1 MSRQQGKDK
10 FKTGVQ
16 WLTWSGSLALV
27 STGGWLVYVLVLNR
41 PAAPVAVRLLPVEQ
55 GTVENT
61 INESGTVEL
70 RGQRSLKSPVQ
81 GAVDQVLVQPGDKVR
96 PGQVLAT
103 LRYPE
108 RQTVLGNQQLQIK
121 QEQLTLVRNRQ
132 KIVEAQEQLIADER
146 RLRKLIALN
155 LEGAVAQQ
163 QVQEQQDKVRNIRAT
178 MRNAQTDSRTAA
190 LKIQSL
196 QLERQRIQQ
205 QLRDTVVTAPL
216 NGVVL
221 GINVKDS
228 DGVEFRT
235 NLLTVGD
242 PTQVLVKLQLS
253 TLNAARV
260 RVNQFVRVSIIGPNA
275 QTFTGRIQSLYPE
288 AVTPDEENQKQSQ
301 ESQKQSEPP
310 TVPATV
316 QLDTPTRTLIPGSW
330 VNAEIVLEKRQNVV
344 VLNTEAIQRSEPNPF
359 VWVRDSQSKAQKR
372 ALTLGLEGLLK
383 TEVTSGL
390 RPGEQVVL
398 PPHAPPLEPGIP
410 VISQTNKLSY

>member
-16 WLTWSGSLALV
+16 WLAWSGLALV
-27 STGGWLVYVLVLNR
+27 STGSWLLYVLLNR
-41 PAAPVAVRLLPVEQ
+41 PAAPVAVSLLPVEQ

-81 GAVDQVLVQPGDKVR
+81 GAVDQVLVKPGDRVR
-96 PGQVLAT
+96 SGQVLVT

-108 RQTVLGNQQLQIK
+108 RQTVLGNQQLQIQ
-121 QEQLTLVRNRQ
+121 QEQLTLIRNRQ
-132 KIVEAQEQLIADER
+132 KIVEAQEQLVADEG
-146 RLRKLIALN
+146 RLRKLTALN

-178 MRNAQTDSRTAA
+178 MRNAQTDSNTAA
-190 LKIQSL
+190 LKIKTL
-196 QLERQRIQQ
+196 QLELQRIQQ

-216 NGVVL
+216 NGVIL
-221 GINVKDS
+221 GVNVKDS

-235 NLLTVGD
+235 NLLTLGD

-260 RVNQFVRVSIIGPNA
+260 RVNQFVRVSVIGPNA
-275 QTFTGRIQSLYPE
+275 RTFTGRIQSLYPQ
-288 AVTPDEENQKQSQ
+288 AVTPNEENQKQSQ
-301 ESQKQSEPP
+301 EQKQTEPP

-372 ALTLGLEGLLK
+372 ALSLGLEGLLK
-383 TEVTSGL
+383 TEVISGL

-398 PPHAPPLEPGIP
+398 PPHAPSLEPGMPLIGE
-410 VISQTNKLSY
+410 